1 MKEIRI
7 IPINAES
14 RAADPAGKES
24 LVLTGLPIVY
34 DMPTVINDPKGQYVE
49 IIKRG
54 ALDGADLSDARL
66 LYNHDLNKVPLA
78 RTPKTMQL
86 VTSAA
91 GLAMSAEL
99 PDTQEARSI
108 YEAVKRGD
116 LSGMSFAFTVPEG
129 GSTYDRE
136 TRTRTITKIKKVYE
150 VSIVP
155 FPAYPTTSVE
165 ARAQMDGGADPR
177 TEELKKANKILFNQ
191 IMKERF

>member
-7 IPINAES
+7 TPINAES
-14 RAADPAGKES
+14 RAEDPAGTGRF
-24 LVLTGLPIVY
+24 VLTGLPIVY
-34 DMPTVINDPKGQYVE
+34 DMPTVIKDPKGRYIE

-54 ALDGADLSDARL
+54 ALDDADLSDARL

-78 RTPKTMQL
+78 RTPKTMHFK
-86 VTSAA
+86 TSAA
-91 GLAMSAEL
+91 GLEMSAEL

-116 LSGMSFAFTVPEG
+116 LSGMSFSFTVPEG
-129 GSTYDRE
+129 GSTYDRA
-136 TRTRTITKIKKVYE
+136 TNTRTITRIKKVYE
-150 VSIVP
+150 VSVVP